1 MKAVQSLLHSTV
13 AGNCLNA
20 SFQVSLHPQLLFKN
34 KRNINIFKHTLFSNE
49 EPCPAGCFS
58 EPCLAIRRSKRHPAV
73 SHSKH
78 SPAGCGCK
86 AWHVFGKD
94 AGSH

>member
-1 MKAVQSLLHSTV
+1 MKAVQSLLHGTV
-13 AGNCLNA
+13 AGNCPNT

-34 KRNINIFKHTLFSNE
+34 KQNINIFKHTLFSNE
-49 EPCPAGCFS
+49 EPCPAGCFN
-58 EPCLAIRRSKRHPAV
+58 EPCLAIRRSKHPAV
-73 SHSKH
+73 SHSGR

-86 AWHVFGKD
+86 ARHVFGKD

>member
-13 AGNCLNA
+13 GGNCLNT

-34 KRNINIFKHTLFSNE
+34 KQNINILKHTLFSNE
-49 EPCPAGCFS
+49 EPCPAGCFN
-58 EPCLAIRRSKRHPAV
+58 EPCLAIRCSKRHPAV
-73 SHSKH
+73 GRSKR
-78 SPAGCGCK
+78 SAGCGHK